1 MRVVIMNDYLIF
13 GGAEMQGRREKK
25 LLESKG
31 HEAYLVT
38 FDQNFKNDSNEFS
51 EENGFINIPIPNSK
65 VDKVKGHFMFHKD
78 LYDNI
83 REVLIKLKPDIIHVN
98 NFYLAPLTQYKAL
111 EGFKAV
117 QTIRDYTAVCPKSTC
132 IYKDNT
138 VCKGANQNNC
148 FLECTSLKI
157 VPKIIMFN
165 NVYELKKKYINKFIC
180 PSEKLTEY
188 CKDMGFDVVCINNP
202 FDFSKLEGFNK
213 RVDYNKKK
221 YMYYGVID
229 DNKGVYQLI
238 DAFNE
243 FSKDKDVEL
252 IIAGKADEE
261 HTKKLQSYLGNE
273 KIKYLGF
280 LSYDDCLKQLEEVY
294 CVVVPSLWMENYPNT
309 VLESL
314 STGTLVLGSDRGG
327 IPDMLKDNK
336 GIIFDVLNK
345 ESIINALNKSYNMD
359 KTEYEEI
366 TERAKKFSISNNTI
380 ERYYENIMGL
390 FEEVINR

>member
-1 MRVVIMNDYLIF
+1 
-13 GGAEMQGRREKK
+13 
-25 LLESKG
+25 
-31 HEAYLVT
+31 
-38 FDQNFKNDSNEFS
+38 
-51 EENGFINIPIPNSK
+51 
-65 VDKVKGHFMFHKD
+65 
-78 LYDNI
+78 
-83 REVLIKLKPDIIHVN
+83 
-98 NFYLAPLTQYKAL
+98 
-111 EGFKAV
+111 
-117 QTIRDYTAVCPKSTC
+117 
-132 IYKDNT
+132 
-138 VCKGANQNNC
+138 
-148 FLECTSLKI
+148 
-157 VPKIIMFN
+157 
-165 NVYELKKKYINKFIC
+165 
-180 PSEKLTEY
+180 
-188 CKDMGFDVVCINNP
+188 MGFDVVCINNP

-280 LSYDDCLKQLEEVY
+280 LSYDDSLKQLEEVY